1 MPMLTGKGRKHHG
14 EIMQEATKLAEA
26 GKIVPLV
33 DERSFTL
40 STANEAHDI
49 LENGKSVGKLVVDVA

>member
-1 MPMLTGKGRKHHG
+1 MLTGRGRKHHG

-33 DERSFTL
+33 DERTFTL
-40 STANEAHDI
+40 ATANQAHEI
-49 LENGKSVGKLVVDVA
+49 LENGKTNGKLVIDVAE